1 MAAHQQPNVPKVSY
15 QDYKEYG
22 QWNKKLKFF

>member
-1 MAAHQQPNVPKVSY
+1 MAARQQPNVPKVSY

-22 QWNKKLKFF
+22 HRNQKRKFF